1 MAIDYRNLY
10 QDYNVD
16 FDDRSLSTGLDN
28 TSNNT
33 INYNAVQGGE
43 MPTLNQYQV
52 EQGPPQTGMSGSQV
66 LSTGSQASTLFKGI
80 NKGGKLYGKTA
91 TGTALPFGQTKI
103 GSKIMYKPQSSRAMI
118 SGEPLQL
125 TGTGKYLQAMTGG
138 GGAQAGIL
146 AGTGTYIA
154 GRLIR
159 KAFDDAD
166 PTTFTAGEVA
176 GAGISGA
183 GAGVAATS
191 AIAKAG
197 ILGTAGSAALMSAVP
212 YVGIAAALISIFGGK
227 KKRDKARGQSNNDEA
242 LRKFREDRREFYDDY
257 RSRMES
263 ESRARAYGQ
272 RSAGFNNPYGMGAM
286 RTPAGI
292 YSNQGF
298 MYQYEDGGK
307 VEAVQAPKSKVA
319 TLEMI
324 ANMINK
330 SKGYSTDAMY
340 DLMNRIAFHESFDWR
355 PDSVRGSGVRRLNP
369 NATQYYV
376 EKDKNGDPIKDK
388 NGNVIYKV
396 GTGKGLFQF
405 EDSVKGEGNTAMNRL
420 AKYFKDNNLTM
431 PSDLK
436 AAYDASFK
444 SKQVDASKL
453 SVESQGILFLVNALT
468 SGDIKMG
475 EYEGF
480 GGTKNINDWWFKNHK
495 RKADDKNAVM
505 DLFTKSM
512 TEYDSYTD
520 KKPYSDGGKKE
531 ISAEFTGGESIVNA
545 KDQKKIEESIAKK
558 DFKTAGKLVK
568 KAPLT
573 PGEHSHETNPLP
585 VGKDGMVYN
594 KYGNPTGL
602 RADKG
607 AGIYDHGAKFEVN
620 DEQAGRMAARDIE
633 KWKRNGMYS

>member
-10 QDYNVD
+10 SDYNVD

-33 INYNAVQGGE
+33 ISYNAVQDAQL
-43 MPTLNQYQV
+43 PTLNQYQL
-52 EQGPPQTGMSGSQV
+52 EQGPAQTGMSSGQI
-66 LSTGSQASTLFKGI
+66 LSTGSQASTLFKGV
-80 NKGGKLYGKTA
+80 NKGGRFYGKTA
-91 TGTALPFGQTKI
+91 TGKALPFGQTKV
-103 GSKIMYKPQSSRAMI
+103 GSQIMYKPAGPVEGGQV
-118 SGEPLQL
+118 L
-125 TGTGKYLQAMTGG
+125 TGTGKYLSAVTGG
-138 GGAQAGIL
+138 QGASAGIL
-146 AGTGTYIA
+146 AGTGTYLA
-154 GRLIR
+154 GRLVR

-166 PTTFTAGEVA
+166 PTTFTGGEIA
-176 GAGISGA
+176 GAGISGY
-183 GAGVAATS
+183 GAGVAGAS

-197 ILGTAGSAALMSAVP
+197 ILGTAGSSALMAAVP

-242 LRKFREDRREFYDDY
+242 LKKFREDRREFYDDY

-286 RTPAGI
+286 GTPAGI

-307 VEAVQAPKSKVA
+307 VKAVQAPKSKVA
-319 TLEMI
+319 TLQMI

-355 PDSVRGSGVRRLNP
+355 PDSVRGGGVRRLNP
-369 NATQYYV
+369 KATQYFV
-376 EKDKNGDPIKDK
+376 NKDKDGNPIKGKD
-388 NGNVIYKV
+388 GNVIYNV

-405 EDSVKGEGNTAMNRL
+405 EDSVKGGGNTAMNRL
-420 AKYFKDNNLTM
+420 AKYFEDNNLTM

-436 AAYDASFK
+436 AQYDASFK
-444 SKQVDASKL
+444 SKKVDASKL
-453 SVESQGILFLVNALT
+453 SPESQGMLFLVNAFKA
-468 SGDIKMG
+468 GDIKMG

-505 DLFTKSM
+505 DLFNKSM
-512 TEYDSYTD
+512 TEYDGYTD

-545 KDQKKIEESIAKK
+545 KDQKKIEESVAKK

-573 PGEHSHETNPLP
+573 PGEHSHKTNPLP

-607 AGIYDHGAKFEVN
+607 AGIYDHGSKFN
-620 DEQAGRMAARDIE
+620 IDDEQAGRMAARDIE